1 MPGTGGQ
8 EWQGMNWRGWASE
21 ADLRPPL
28 QHWHSAPF
36 NTLEGYRLEVDATRM
51 GETCTA
57 EPFDPKTDY
66 SRMDPL
72 SQLQNAFLGGYDI
85 GLTQEFSSQ
94 ADMLNDLLRQR
105 QFQSSPNMH
114 AVPKFGA
121 EDSPD
126 MLQQGTGAEAPGS
139 DSLTQEEQVSSLTMA
154 AFDECL
160 LNVDLPALNIPRPGT
175 VDDMDGQSSPMSAHF
190 QTLQGLNLLPPP
202 SAANM
207 NRMLLP
213 CSPRNSPGTPQAA
226 GEAGGGKSGPAAI
239 QVATVGCGGALGKC
253 PPGMPALP
261 GQLLCPGPSRSQS
274 LPVLHNN
281 LNSSPGT
288 PQARGD
294 TGALEQEQC
303 SALAANAAAQAAL
316 WSTSGTSKLTHPDT
330 LNPGTGGVEEM
341 EDVEAIHRAYL
352 TPAHKRKGKGGR
364 QPAADPRLDPGIDP
378 KRARR
383 ILANRLSAARSK
395 MKQKSHVEALR
406 RKVEILTFHKSN
418 LAAEIEKLRAACNR
432 RASHNSVLKM
442 KLDELRG
449 HCAMLVRTHNEL
461 VEQRNRLLL
470 AAGYSGRP
478 GSATGGAEAAAH
490 AHIGG
495 AGSNN
500 GALDGC
506 SVMPETPEHE
516 AAAAAAGSAPDLQ
529 LSGGSPITE
538 VKGGEH
544 VNRSPETPSH

>member
-1 MPGTGGQ
+1 MPGTAGQ
-8 EWQGMNWRGWASE
+8 EWQGMNRRGWASE
-21 ADLRPPL
+21 TDLRPPL
-28 QHWHSAPF
+28 QHWHSAPY

-51 GETCTA
+51 GETCAA
-57 EPFDPKTDY
+57 EPFDAKLDY

-85 GLTQEFSSQ
+85 GLPQDFSSQ

-105 QFQSSPNMH
+105 QFQSSPNLQS
-114 AVPKFGA
+114 APKFGV
-121 EDSPD
+121 EQSPD
-126 MLQQGTGAEAPGS
+126 MLQQGTGADAPGS

-190 QTLQGLNLLPPP
+190 QSLQGLDLLPPP
-202 SAANM
+202 GRPNM
-207 NRMLLP
+207 DRMLLP

-226 GEAGGGKSGPAAI
+226 GEVNGGKPAPAAI
-239 QVATVGCGGALGKC
+239 QVAAVGCASAMGHC

-261 GQLLCPGPSRSQS
+261 GQLLCPGPRRLQS
-274 LPVLHNN
+274 LPVLPKN
-281 LNSSPGT
+281 LNSSPGK
-288 PQARGD
+288 PQALGD

-316 WSTSGTSKLTHPDT
+316 WSTSGTSKLADPDA
-330 LNPGTGGVEEM
+330 LDQGRLGGEEM

-364 QPAADPRLDPGIDP
+364 QPAADPRLDPSVDP

-470 AAGYSGRP
+470 AAGYTARP
-478 GSATGGAEAAAH
+478 RPAGGGGGAETAR
-490 AHIGG
+490 
-495 AGSNN
+495 GSN
-500 GALDGC
+500 GGSDGC

-516 AAAAAAGSAPDLQ
+516 AVAAGAGSSAPALQ

-538 VKGGEH
+538 MKGEEQA
-544 VNRSPETPSH
+544 NRSPETPSH

>member
-1 MPGTGGQ
+1 
-8 EWQGMNWRGWASE
+8 
-21 ADLRPPL
+21 
-28 QHWHSAPF
+28 
-36 NTLEGYRLEVDATRM
+36 
-51 GETCTA
+51 
-57 EPFDPKTDY
+57 
-66 SRMDPL
+66 MDPL
-72 SQLQNAFLGGYDI
+72 SQLQNAFLGDYDI
-85 GLTQEFSSQ
+85 SLPQEFSSQ

-105 QFQSSPNMH
+105 QFQSSPNLQT
-114 AVPKFGA
+114 APKFGT
-121 EDSPD
+121 EESPD
-126 MLQQGTGAEAPGS
+126 MMQQGTGADAPGS

-175 VDDMDGQSSPMSAHF
+175 VDDMDGQSSPISAHF
-190 QTLQGLNLLPPP
+190 ATLQGLDLLPPP
-202 SAANM
+202 QGCDM
-207 NRMLLP
+207 DRLLPP

-226 GEAGGGKSGPAAI
+226 GEAGNAHGGKAPAAAI
-239 QVATVGCGGALGKC
+239 QVAAVGCAAPLTMC
-253 PPGMPALP
+253 PPGMPPLP
-261 GQLLCPGPSRSQS
+261 GQLLCAGGPSRSQS
-274 LPVLHNN
+274 LPVLHNA

-294 TGALEQEQC
+294 TGVLEQEQC

-316 WSTSGTSKLTHPDT
+316 WSTSGTSKLADPDA
-330 LNPGTGGVEEM
+330 LQHGRMPGGEM

-442 KLDELRG
+442 KLDELRA
-449 HCAMLVRTHNEL
+449 HCAMLVRTHNAL
-461 VEQRNRLLL
+461 VEERNRLLL
-470 AAGYSGRP
+470 AAGYAPRP
-478 GSATGGAEAAAH
+478 VASAAPATDAAVQPRGGGSDH
-490 AHIGG
+490 
-495 AGSNN
+495 
-500 GALDGC
+500 C

-516 AAAAAAGSAPDLQ
+516 AMAAPAGSMPALQ
-529 LSGGSPITE
+529 LSSESP
-538 VKGGEH
+538 VVMGEEQ
-544 VNRSPETPSH
+544 VNKSPDASSR